1 LGLIVFLVYALD
13 LLHVHFV
20 GSKGGN
26 DMSVRNYKIGSRL
39 LAGFA
44 VLGLILLL
52 QGSLSLVTMSHMR
65 AVSTEIEENTIPSLE
80 SLAALNLSMMR
91 GRIYAYRLL
100 LAETE
105 AQKSDYEKALMQV
118 KAELERS
125 EKSYEALLSTAEERS
140 VYQQLVAAQQGYFNG
155 QKSLLQS
162 LADGNKADA
171 IRISTED
178 MSGYAD
184 QMTQSLLKLAQL
196 NREYGEQLTAAS
208 NEEYGISQILVI
220 TAIAFGVF
228 ISIVIAL
235 WMTRS
240 ITTPMIEAVVVAET
254 VASGDLTQKI
264 TVTGED
270 EASRLMAA
278 LLKMQHNLRDAM
290 SHISNSSNQL
300 ASAAE
305 ELNSVTEDS
314 SRGLQQQND
323 EIQQA
328 ATAITQMS
336 SAVDEVAQT
345 AVHTSEQST
354 ESAKMA
360 VQGQQQ
366 VDETVTAIRDMN
378 QDVALTS
385 ELIQGLAVQSQDIGK
400 VLDVIRAIAEQT
412 NLLALNAAIEAARAG
427 DAGRGF
433 AVVADEVRA
442 LAHRT
447 QTSTREI
454 EEMIAK
460 IRSGTGD
467 AVNAMKHSSEKAGY
481 ALTVAQAA
489 GEALTII
496 TQRIN
501 KISDSNLVIAS
512 AAEEQAK
519 VAREIDRNI
528 VNISDLAAQT
538 AAGANQTSASAH
550 ELSRLAVDLNSLV
563 TRFKV

>member
-1 LGLIVFLVYALD
+1 MFL
-13 LLHVHFV
+13 
-20 GSKGGN
+20 
-26 DMSVRNYKIGSRL
+26 RNYKIGARL

-44 VLGLILLL
+44 VLGVLVLL
-52 QGSLSLVTMSHMR
+52 QGSMALMNMAQMR
-65 AVSTEIEENTIPSLE
+65 AVAAEIEENTLPSLD

-91 GRIYAYRLL
+91 VRIFTFRLM

-105 AQKSDYEKALMQV
+105 TQRTNYLTALDKIRAELTVSQQAYEKLISIDGERAL
-118 KAELERS
+118 
-125 EKSYEALLSTAEERS
+125 
-140 VYQQLVAAQQGYFNG
+140 YQQFTSAQQEYFTG
-155 QKSLLQS
+155 QGLLLQALEAS
-162 LADGNKADA
+162 DKTEAT
-171 IRISTED
+171 RI
-178 MSGYAD
+178 
-184 QMTQSLLKLAQL
+184 
-196 NREYGEQLTAAS
+196 S
-208 NEEYGISQILVI
+208 NEELTGHSDRMTQALVLLAQMHSEYSGQQTKLSAQSYETSKILVI
-220 TAIAFGVF
+220 CAILIGIVV
-228 ISIVIAL
+228 SIFIAL

-240 ITTPMIEAVVVAET
+240 ITAPMTEAVVVAET

-300 ASAAE
+300 ASASE

-345 AVHTSEQST
+345 AVQTSEQST

-360 VQGQQQ
+360 VQGQRQ

-460 IRSGTGD
+460 IRSGTSD
-467 AVNAMKHSSEKAGY
+467 AVNAMKHSSEKAGH

-489 GEALTII
+489 GEALISI

-563 TRFKV
+563 KRFKV

>member
-1 LGLIVFLVYALD
+1 MFL
-13 LLHVHFV
+13 
-20 GSKGGN
+20 
-26 DMSVRNYKIGSRL
+26 RNYKIGARL

-44 VLGLILLL
+44 VLGLLVVL
-52 QGSLSLVTMSHMR
+52 QGSMALMNMAQMR
-65 AVSTEIEENTIPSLE
+65 TVSDEIEGNTIPTLDT
-80 SLAALNLSMMR
+80 LAALNLDMMR
-91 GRIYAYRLL
+91 VRIFTFRLM

-105 AQKSDYEKALMQV
+105 QQKTDYQAALAKVRADVAVHQQKYGTLISIEGEREVYQQFVAAQESYFASQARLLQALDSGNKTEATRISHEELTGHSDKMTKALMQL
-118 KAELERS
+118 AQINREHS
-125 EKSYEALLSTAEERS
+125 TQQTALSTENYETSKIFVILAI
-140 VYQQLVAAQQGYFNG
+140 LV
-155 QKSLLQS
+155 
-162 LADGNKADA
+162 
-171 IRISTED
+171 
-178 MSGYAD
+178 
-184 QMTQSLLKLAQL
+184 
-196 NREYGEQLTAAS
+196 
-208 NEEYGISQILVI
+208 GISV
-220 TAIAFGVF
+220 
-228 ISIVIAL
+228 SIFIAL

-240 ITTPMIEAVVVAET
+240 ITAPMNEAVTVAET

-264 TVTGED
+264 AVSGAD

-278 LLKMQHNLRDAM
+278 LQKMQQNLRDAM
-290 SHISNSSNQL
+290 SHISNSSDQL

-328 ATAITQMS
+328 ATAITEMS

-345 AVHTSEQST
+345 AVQTSEQST

-366 VDETVTAIRDMN
+366 VDETVKAIRDMN

-385 ELIQGLAVQSQDIGK
+385 DLIQGLAVQSQDIGK

-467 AVNAMKHSSEKAGY
+467 AVSAMKHSSDKAGH

-489 GEALTII
+489 GEALSII

-550 ELSRLAVDLNSLV
+550 ELSRLAVDLNALV

>member
-1 LGLIVFLVYALD
+1 M
-13 LLHVHFV
+13 LL
-20 GSKGGN
+20 
-26 DMSVRNYKIGSRL
+26 RNYKIGARL

-44 VLGLILLL
+44 VLGLLVLL
-52 QGSLSLVTMSHMR
+52 QGSMALLNMAQMR
-65 AVSTEIEENTIPSLE
+65 DVAHEIENDTIPSLDN
-80 SLAALNLSMMR
+80 LAALNLSMMR
-91 GRIYAYRLL
+91 VRIFTFRLM
-100 LAETE
+100 LAETDT
-105 AQKSDYEKALMQV
+105 QKNDYLATLTKVRTELADYQQQYEKLI
-118 KAELERS
+118 S
-125 EKSYEALLSTAEERS
+125 IDEERS
-140 VYQQLVAAQQGYFNG
+140 VYQQFSSAQQDYFEAQNR
-155 QKSLLQS
+155 LLKA
-162 LADGNKADA
+162 LDEGNKAEA
-171 IRISTED
+171 TRI
-178 MSGYAD
+178 
-184 QMTQSLLKLAQL
+184 
-196 NREYGEQLTAAS
+196 S
-208 NEEYGISQILVI
+208 NEELSVDSDKMTKALVQLAQINRDYSKVQTDLSEENYETSKILVI
-220 TAIAFGVF
+220 AAIVFGIVV
-228 ISIVIAL
+228 SIFIAL

-240 ITTPMIEAVVVAET
+240 ITTPMAEALVVAET

-264 TVTGED
+264 GLSGED

-278 LLKMQHNLRDAM
+278 LQKMQHNLRDAM
-290 SHISNSSNQL
+290 NHISNSSDQL

-328 ATAITQMS
+328 ATAITEMS

-345 AVHTSEQST
+345 AVQTSEQST
-354 ESAKMA
+354 ESAKLA

-366 VDETVTAIRDMN
+366 VDETVKAIRDMN

-385 ELIQGLAVQSQDIGK
+385 DLIQGLAVQSQDIGK

-460 IRSGTGD
+460 IRGGTGD

-550 ELSRLAVDLNSLV
+550 ELSRLAVDLNALV

>member
-1 LGLIVFLVYALD
+1 MFL
-13 LLHVHFV
+13 
-20 GSKGGN
+20 
-26 DMSVRNYKIGSRL
+26 RNYNIGARL

-44 VLGLILLL
+44 VLGLLVVL
-52 QGSLSLVTMSHMR
+52 QGSMALMNMAQMR
-65 AVSTEIEENTIPSLE
+65 TVSADIEQDTIPSLE

-91 GRIYAYRLL
+91 VRIFTFRLMV
-100 LAETE
+100 AETE
-105 AQKSDYEKALMQV
+105 QQKIDYQAALDKV
-118 KAELERS
+118 RTEVAENQ
-125 EKSYEALLSTAEERS
+125 KIYENLISMDEERT
-140 VYQQLVAAQQGYFNG
+140 VYQQFSSAQQGYFTS
-155 QKSLLQS
+155 QARLLQALDS
-162 LADGNKADA
+162 DNKTEAV
-171 IRISTED
+171 RI
-178 MSGYAD
+178 
-184 QMTQSLLKLAQL
+184 
-196 NREYGEQLTAAS
+196 S
-208 NEEYGISQILVI
+208 NEELTGHSDKMTKALLQLAQINREHSTQQTALSTENYETSKIFVILAILVGISV
-220 TAIAFGVF
+220 
-228 ISIVIAL
+228 SIFIAL

-240 ITTPMIEAVVVAET
+240 ITAPMNEAVTVAET

-264 TVTGED
+264 AVSGGD
-270 EASRLMAA
+270 EASRLMVA
-278 LLKMQHNLRDAM
+278 LQKMQQNLRDAM
-290 SHISNSSNQL
+290 SHISNSSDQL

-328 ATAITQMS
+328 ATAITEMS

-345 AVHTSEQST
+345 AVQTSEQST

-366 VDETVTAIRDMN
+366 VDETVKAIRDMN

-385 ELIQGLAVQSQDIGK
+385 DLIQGLAVQSQDIGK

-467 AVNAMKHSSEKAGY
+467 AVSAMKHSSDKAGH

-489 GEALTII
+489 GEALSII

-550 ELSRLAVDLNSLV
+550 ELSRLAVDLNALV

>member
-1 LGLIVFLVYALD
+1 MFL
-13 LLHVHFV
+13 
-20 GSKGGN
+20 
-26 DMSVRNYKIGSRL
+26 RNYKIGARL

-44 VLGLILLL
+44 VLGLLVVL
-52 QGSLSLVTMSHMR
+52 QGSMALMNMAQMR
-65 AVSTEIEENTIPSLE
+65 TVSADIEQDTIPSLD

-91 GRIYAYRLL
+91 VRIFTFRLMV
-100 LAETE
+100 AETDQ
-105 AQKSDYEKALMQV
+105 QKADYHA
-118 KAELERS
+118 ALERVRT
-125 EKSYEALLSTAEERS
+125 EVTENQKIYENLISMDEERS
-140 VYQQLVAAQQGYFNG
+140 VYQQFSSAQQDYFTS
-155 QKSLLQS
+155 QARLLQALDS
-162 LADGNKADA
+162 GNKTEAA
-171 IRISTED
+171 RINIEELTGHSDKMTKALLQLAQITREHSTQQTALSTENYEN
-178 MSGYAD
+178 S
-184 QMTQSLLKLAQL
+184 KIFVILAIL
-196 NREYGEQLTAAS
+196 I
-208 NEEYGISQILVI
+208 GISV
-220 TAIAFGVF
+220 
-228 ISIVIAL
+228 SIFIAL

-240 ITTPMIEAVVVAET
+240 ITAPMNEAVTVAET

-264 TVTGED
+264 AVSGAD

-278 LLKMQHNLRDAM
+278 LQKMQQNLRDAM
-290 SHISNSSNQL
+290 SHISNSSDQL

-328 ATAITQMS
+328 ATAITEMS

-345 AVHTSEQST
+345 AVQTSEQST

-366 VDETVTAIRDMN
+366 VDETVKAIRDMN

-385 ELIQGLAVQSQDIGK
+385 DLIQGLAVQSQDIGK

-454 EEMIAK
+454 EEMIAR

-467 AVNAMKHSSEKAGY
+467 AVSAMKHSSDKAGH

-489 GEALTII
+489 GEALSII

-550 ELSRLAVDLNSLV
+550 ELSRLAVDLNALV

>member
-1 LGLIVFLVYALD
+1 MFL
-13 LLHVHFV
+13 
-20 GSKGGN
+20 
-26 DMSVRNYKIGSRL
+26 RNYKIGARL

-44 VLGLILLL
+44 VLGLLVLF
-52 QGSLSLVTMSHMR
+52 QGSMALMNMAQMR
-65 AVSTEIEENTIPSLE
+65 TVSAEIEGNTIPSLDN
-80 SLAALNLSMMR
+80 LAALNLSMMR
-91 GRIYAYRLL
+91 VRIFTFRMI
-100 LAETE
+100 LAETDG
-105 AQKSDYEKALMQV
+105 QKSEYQLALDKV
-118 KAELERS
+118 RTEV
-125 EKSYEALLSTAEERS
+125 T
-140 VYQQLVAAQQGYFNG
+140 AAQQQYEKLISIEGEQAAYQQFSAAQQDYFAG
-155 QKSLLQS
+155 QTRLLEALS
-162 LADGNKADA
+162 AGNKSEA
-171 IRISTED
+171 IRISNEELTGHSD
-178 MSGYAD
+178 K
-184 QMTQSLLKLAQL
+184 MTKALVQLAQL
-196 NREYGEQLTAAS
+196 NREYSTTQTTLSAENYENSKIWVVLAIVV
-208 NEEYGISQILVI
+208 GIV
-220 TAIAFGVF
+220 V
-228 ISIVIAL
+228 SIFTAL

-240 ITTPMIEAVVVAET
+240 ITVPMTEAVAVAET
-254 VASGDLTQKI
+254 VASGDLTQQI
-264 TVTGED
+264 NTSGDD

-290 SHISNSSNQL
+290 SHISNSSDQL

-328 ATAITQMS
+328 ATAITEMS

-345 AVHTSEQST
+345 AVQTSEQST

-360 VQGQQQ
+360 VQGQRQ

-385 ELIQGLAVQSQDIGK
+385 ELIQGLALQSQDIGK

-467 AVNAMKHSSEKAGY
+467 AVSAMKHSSEKAGY
-481 ALTVAQAA
+481 ALTVAQSA
-489 GEALTII
+489 GEALTVI

-501 KISDSNLVIAS
+501 RISDSNLVIAS

-550 ELSRLAVDLNSLV
+550 ELSRLAVDLNALV

>member
-1 LGLIVFLVYALD
+1 MS
-13 LLHVHFV
+13 LL
-20 GSKGGN
+20 
-26 DMSVRNYKIGSRL
+26 
-39 LAGFA
+39 
-44 VLGLILLL
+44 
-52 QGSLSLVTMSHMR
+52 TMSHMR
-65 AVSTEIEENTIPSLE
+65 TVAHEIEGNTIPSLDN
-80 SLAALNLSMMR
+80 LAGLNLSMMR
-91 GRIYAYRLL
+91 VRIFTFRII
-100 LAETE
+100 LAANETQE
-105 AQKSDYEKALMQV
+105 SEYEKALFQV
-118 KAELERS
+118 RAELEQY
-125 EKSYEALLSTAEERS
+125 EKTYESLISIPEERV
-140 VYQQLVAAQQGYFNG
+140 VYQQFKAAQKNYFDG
-155 QKSLLQS
+155 QLQLLKHVT
-162 LADGNKADA
+162 DGNKAEA
-171 IRISTED
+171 IRISNEELSAFSD
-178 MSGYAD
+178 E
-184 QMTQSLLKLAQL
+184 MTKALIQL
-196 NREYGEQLTAAS
+196 GKINRDYGERLTDTSAS
-208 NEEYGISQILVI
+208 EYSRSRILTILAVLV
-220 TAIAFGVF
+220 G
-228 ISIVIAL
+228 IVISVLVAFWL
-235 WMTRS
+235 TRS
-240 ITTPMIEAVVVAET
+240 ITTPMTEAVVVAET
-254 VASGDLTQKI
+254 VAAGDLTQKI
-264 TVTGED
+264 AITGND

-278 LLKMQHNLRDAM
+278 LEKMQQNLRDAM
-290 SHISNSSNQL
+290 SHISNSSDQL
-300 ASAAE
+300 ASASE

-328 ATAITQMS
+328 ATAITEMS

-345 AVHTSEQST
+345 AVQTSEQST
-354 ESAKMA
+354 ESAKLA
-360 VQGQQQ
+360 IQGQQQ
-366 VDETVTAIRDMN
+366 VDETVKAIRDMN
-378 QDVALTS
+378 QDVAVTS
-385 ELIQGLAVQSQDIGK
+385 DLIQGLAVQSQDIGK

-460 IRSGTGD
+460 IRNGTGD
-467 AVNAMKHSSEKAGY
+467 AVNAMKHSSDKAVH

-489 GEALTII
+489 GEALVII

-563 TRFKV
+563 NRFKV

>member
-1 LGLIVFLVYALD
+1 MFL
-13 LLHVHFV
+13 
-20 GSKGGN
+20 
-26 DMSVRNYKIGSRL
+26 RNYKIGARL

-44 VLGLILLL
+44 VLGLLVVL
-52 QGSLSLVTMSHMR
+52 QGSMALMNMAQMR
-65 AVSTEIEENTIPSLE
+65 TVSDEIEGNTIPTLDT
-80 SLAALNLSMMR
+80 LAALNLDMMR
-91 GRIYAYRLL
+91 VRIFTFRLM

-105 AQKSDYEKALMQV
+105 QQKTDYQAALAKVRADVAVHQQKYGTLISIEGEREVYQQFVAAQESYFASQARLLQALDSGNKTEATRISHEELTGHSDKMTKALMQ
-118 KAELERS
+118 
-125 EKSYEALLSTAEERS
+125 
-140 VYQQLVAAQQGYFNG
+140 
-155 QKSLLQS
+155 
-162 LADGNKADA
+162 
-171 IRISTED
+171 
-178 MSGYAD
+178 
-184 QMTQSLLKLAQL
+184 LAQI
-196 NREYGEQLTAAS
+196 NREHSTQQTALS
-208 NEEYGISQILVI
+208 NENYETSKIFVILAILVGIS
-220 TAIAFGVF
+220 
-228 ISIVIAL
+228 ISIFIAL

-240 ITTPMIEAVVVAET
+240 ITAPMNEAVTVAET

-264 TVTGED
+264 AVSGGD

-278 LLKMQHNLRDAM
+278 LQKMQQNLRDAM
-290 SHISNSSNQL
+290 SHISNSSDQL

-328 ATAITQMS
+328 ATAITEMS

-345 AVHTSEQST
+345 AVQTSEQST

-366 VDETVTAIRDMN
+366 VDETVKAIRDMN

-385 ELIQGLAVQSQDIGK
+385 DLIQGLAVQSQDIGK

-467 AVNAMKHSSEKAGY
+467 AVSAMKHSSDKAGH

-489 GEALTII
+489 GEALSII

-550 ELSRLAVDLNSLV
+550 ELSRLAVDLNALV

>member
-1 LGLIVFLVYALD
+1 MFL
-13 LLHVHFV
+13 
-20 GSKGGN
+20 
-26 DMSVRNYKIGSRL
+26 RNYKIGARL

-44 VLGLILLL
+44 VLGLLVVL
-52 QGSLSLVTMSHMR
+52 QGSMALMNMMQMR
-65 AVSTEIEENTIPSLE
+65 DVSAELETNTIPSLD

-91 GRIYAYRLL
+91 VRVFTFRLM

-105 AQKSDYEKALMQV
+105 DQKSSYQASLDTVRQEVAENQKLYESLISIEQ
-118 KAELERS
+118 ERNV
-125 EKSYEALLSTAEERS
+125 YEQFRS
-140 VYQQLVAAQQGYFNG
+140 AQQDYFAG
-155 QKSLLQS
+155 QSRLLQA
-162 LADGNKADA
+162 LAAGDKTEA
-171 IRISTED
+171 IRIS
-178 MSGYAD
+178 
-184 QMTQSLLKLAQL
+184 
-196 NREYGEQLTAAS
+196 
-208 NEEYGISQILVI
+208 NEELTGHSNKMTNALIQLAKINRNFAKQQTDLSADNYSTSKGLVI
-220 TAIAFGVF
+220 VAILIGIT
-228 ISIVIAL
+228 ISIFIAL

-240 ITTPMIEAVVVAET
+240 ITAPMTEAVVVAET
-254 VASGDLTQKI
+254 VAGGDLTQKI
-264 TVTGED
+264 NVSGND

-278 LLKMQHNLRDAM
+278 LQKMQQNLRDAM
-290 SHISNSSNQL
+290 SHISNSSDQL

-328 ATAITQMS
+328 ATAITEMS

-345 AVHTSEQST
+345 AVQTSEQST

-360 VQGQQQ
+360 VQGQGQ
-366 VDETVTAIRDMN
+366 VDETVKAIRDMN
-378 QDVALTS
+378 QDVAVTS

-460 IRSGTGD
+460 IRSGTGE
-467 AVNAMKHSSEKAGY
+467 AVSAMKHSSDKASH

-550 ELSRLAVDLNSLV
+550 ELSRLAVDLNALV

>member
-1 LGLIVFLVYALD
+1 MFL
-13 LLHVHFV
+13 
-20 GSKGGN
+20 
-26 DMSVRNYKIGSRL
+26 RNYKIGARL

-44 VLGLILLL
+44 VLGLLVVL
-52 QGSLSLVTMSHMR
+52 QGSMALMNMSQMR
-65 AVSTEIEENTIPSLE
+65 DVSEQIEKDTIPSLE
-80 SLAALNLSMMR
+80 SLGSLNLSMMR
-91 GRIYAYRLL
+91 VRIFTFRLM
-100 LAETE
+100 LAETDE
-105 AQKSDYEKALMQV
+105 QKSEYEKSLLQV
-118 KAELERS
+118 REELEIY
-125 EKSYEALLSTAEERS
+125 EKSYETLISIDEERA
-140 VYQQLVAAQQGYFNG
+140 VYQQFKAAQQSYFEA
-155 QKSLLQS
+155 QLRLLKYVRE
-162 LADGNKADA
+162 GNKSEA
-171 IRISTED
+171 IRISNEELTSHSD
-178 MSGYAD
+178 L
-184 QMTQSLLKLAQL
+184 MTKALIKLAQL
-196 NREYGEQLTAAS
+196 NKSFGEQQTDASAAGYQIS
-208 NEEYGISQILVI
+208 KFFVIIAIVVGIAV
-220 TAIAFGVF
+220 
-228 ISIVIAL
+228 SIFIAL

-240 ITTPMIEAVVVAET
+240 ITAPMTEAVTVAET

-264 TVTGED
+264 AVIGDD

-278 LLKMQHNLRDAM
+278 LQKMQQNLRDAM
-290 SHISNSSNQL
+290 SHISNSSDQL

-328 ATAITQMS
+328 ATAITEMS

-345 AVHTSEQST
+345 AVQTSEQST

-366 VDETVTAIRDMN
+366 VDETVKAIRDMN
-378 QDVALTS
+378 QDVAVTS

-467 AVNAMKHSSEKAGY
+467 AVSAMKHSSDKAGY

-528 VNISDLAAQT
+528 VNISDLATQT

-550 ELSRLAVDLNSLV
+550 ELSRLAVDLNALV

>member
-1 LGLIVFLVYALD
+1 M
-13 LLHVHFV
+13 LL
-20 GSKGGN
+20 
-26 DMSVRNYKIGSRL
+26 RNYKIGARL
-39 LAGFA
+39 LAGFG
-44 VLGLILLL
+44 VLGLLVVL
-52 QGSLSLVTMSHMR
+52 QGSMALVNMAQMR
-65 AVSTEIEENTIPSLE
+65 TVSAEIEENTIPSLDA
-80 SLAALNLSMMR
+80 LAALNLSMMR
-91 GRIYAYRLL
+91 VRIFTFRLMLAETDQQKAMFNTSLEKVRAEVTENQKLYEKLISMDEERNVYKQFSSAQQDYFAGQSRLL
-100 LAETE
+100 L
-105 AQKSDYEKALMQV
+105 
-118 KAELERS
+118 ELG
-125 EKSYEALLSTAEERS
+125 K
-140 VYQQLVAAQQGYFNG
+140 
-155 QKSLLQS
+155 
-162 LADGNKADA
+162 GNKAEA
-171 IRISTED
+171 TRISNEELTSHSD
-178 MSGYAD
+178 K
-184 QMTQSLLKLAQL
+184 MTQALIKLAQL
-196 NREYGEQLTAAS
+196 NREYAQVQTKRSFESYETSKFLVLLAVAA
-208 NEEYGISQILVI
+208 
-220 TAIAFGVF
+220 GVAV
-228 ISIVIAL
+228 SIFIAL

-240 ITTPMIEAVVVAET
+240 ITAPMTEAVVVAET

-264 TVTGED
+264 AVNGND

-278 LLKMQHNLRDAM
+278 LQKMQQNLRDAM
-290 SHISNSSNQL
+290 NHISASSDQL
-300 ASAAE
+300 ASASE

-328 ATAITQMS
+328 ATAITEMS

-345 AVHTSEQST
+345 AVQTSEQST
-354 ESAKMA
+354 ESAKLA

-366 VDETVTAIRDMN
+366 VDETVKAIRDMN

-385 ELIQGLAVQSQDIGK
+385 DLIQGLAVQSQDIGK

-454 EEMIAK
+454 EEMIVK

-467 AVNAMKHSSEKAGY
+467 AVSAMKHSSDKAVH

-550 ELSRLAVDLNSLV
+550 ELSRLAVDLNTLV

>member
-1 LGLIVFLVYALD
+1 MFL
-13 LLHVHFV
+13 
-20 GSKGGN
+20 
-26 DMSVRNYKIGSRL
+26 RNYNIGARL

-44 VLGLILLL
+44 VLGLLVVL
-52 QGSLSLVTMSHMR
+52 QGSMALMKMAQMR
-65 AVSTEIEENTIPSLE
+65 TVSADIEQDTIPSLE

-91 GRIYAYRLL
+91 VRIFTFRLMV
-100 LAETE
+100 AETE
-105 AQKSDYEKALMQV
+105 QQKIDYQAALDKV
-118 KAELERS
+118 RTEVAENQ
-125 EKSYEALLSTAEERS
+125 KIYENLISMDEERT
-140 VYQQLVAAQQGYFNG
+140 VYQQFSSAQQGYFTS
-155 QKSLLQS
+155 QARLLQALDS
-162 LADGNKADA
+162 DNKTEAV
-171 IRISTED
+171 RI
-178 MSGYAD
+178 
-184 QMTQSLLKLAQL
+184 
-196 NREYGEQLTAAS
+196 S
-208 NEEYGISQILVI
+208 NEELTGHSDKMTKALLQLAQINREHSTQQTALSTENYETSKIFVILAILVGISV
-220 TAIAFGVF
+220 
-228 ISIVIAL
+228 SIFIAL

-240 ITTPMIEAVVVAET
+240 ITAPMNEAVTVAET

-264 TVTGED
+264 AVSGGD
-270 EASRLMAA
+270 EASRLMVA
-278 LLKMQHNLRDAM
+278 LQKMQQNLRDAM
-290 SHISNSSNQL
+290 SHISNSSDQL

-328 ATAITQMS
+328 ATAITEMS

-345 AVHTSEQST
+345 AVQTSEQST

-366 VDETVTAIRDMN
+366 VDETVKAIRDMN

-385 ELIQGLAVQSQDIGK
+385 DLIQGLAVQSQDIGK

-467 AVNAMKHSSEKAGY
+467 AVSAMKHSSDKAGH

-489 GEALTII
+489 GEALSII

-550 ELSRLAVDLNSLV
+550 ELSRLAVDLNALV

>member
-1 LGLIVFLVYALD
+1 MFL
-13 LLHVHFV
+13 
-20 GSKGGN
+20 
-26 DMSVRNYKIGSRL
+26 RNYKIGARL

-44 VLGLILLL
+44 VLGLLVVL
-52 QGSLSLVTMSHMR
+52 QGSMALMNMAQMR
-65 AVSTEIEENTIPSLE
+65 TVSDEIEGNTIPTLDT
-80 SLAALNLSMMR
+80 LAALNLDMMR
-91 GRIYAYRLL
+91 VRIFTFRLM

-105 AQKSDYEKALMQV
+105 QQKTDYQAALAKVRADVAVHQQKYGTLISIEGEREVYQQFVAAQESYFASQARLLQALDSGNKTEATRISHEELTGHSDKMTKALMQL
-118 KAELERS
+118 AQINREHS
-125 EKSYEALLSTAEERS
+125 TQQTALSTENYETSKIFVILAI
-140 VYQQLVAAQQGYFNG
+140 LV
-155 QKSLLQS
+155 
-162 LADGNKADA
+162 
-171 IRISTED
+171 
-178 MSGYAD
+178 
-184 QMTQSLLKLAQL
+184 
-196 NREYGEQLTAAS
+196 
-208 NEEYGISQILVI
+208 GIS
-220 TAIAFGVF
+220 
-228 ISIVIAL
+228 ISIFIAL

-240 ITTPMIEAVVVAET
+240 ITAPMNEAVTVAET

-264 TVTGED
+264 AVSGGD

-278 LLKMQHNLRDAM
+278 LQKMQQNLRDAM
-290 SHISNSSNQL
+290 SHISNSSDQL

-328 ATAITQMS
+328 ATAITEMS

-345 AVHTSEQST
+345 AVQTSEQST

-366 VDETVTAIRDMN
+366 VDETVKAIRDMN

-385 ELIQGLAVQSQDIGK
+385 DLIQGLAVQSQDIGK

-467 AVNAMKHSSEKAGY
+467 AVSAMKHSSDKAGH

-489 GEALTII
+489 GEALSII

-550 ELSRLAVDLNSLV
+550 ELSRLAVDLNALV

>member
-1 LGLIVFLVYALD
+1 MFL
-13 LLHVHFV
+13 
-20 GSKGGN
+20 
-26 DMSVRNYKIGSRL
+26 RNYNIGARL

-44 VLGLILLL
+44 VLGLLVVL
-52 QGSLSLVTMSHMR
+52 QGSIALMNMAQMR
-65 AVSTEIEENTIPSLE
+65 TVSDEIEGNTIPTLDT
-80 SLAALNLSMMR
+80 LAALNLDMMR
-91 GRIYAYRLL
+91 VRIFTFRLM

-105 AQKSDYEKALMQV
+105 QQKTDYQAALAKVRADVAVHQQKYGTLISIEGEREVYQQFVAAQESYFASQARLLQALDSGNKTEATRISHEELTGHSDKMTKALMQL
-118 KAELERS
+118 AQINREHS
-125 EKSYEALLSTAEERS
+125 TQQTALSTENYETSKIFVILAI
-140 VYQQLVAAQQGYFNG
+140 LV
-155 QKSLLQS
+155 
-162 LADGNKADA
+162 
-171 IRISTED
+171 
-178 MSGYAD
+178 
-184 QMTQSLLKLAQL
+184 
-196 NREYGEQLTAAS
+196 
-208 NEEYGISQILVI
+208 GIS
-220 TAIAFGVF
+220 
-228 ISIVIAL
+228 ISIFIAL

-240 ITTPMIEAVVVAET
+240 ITAPMNEAVTVAET

-264 TVTGED
+264 AVSGGD

-278 LLKMQHNLRDAM
+278 LQKMQQNLRDAM
-290 SHISNSSNQL
+290 SHISNSSDQL

-328 ATAITQMS
+328 ATAITEMS

-345 AVHTSEQST
+345 AVQTSEQST

-366 VDETVTAIRDMN
+366 VDETVKAIRDMN

-385 ELIQGLAVQSQDIGK
+385 DLIQGLAVQSQDIGK

-467 AVNAMKHSSEKAGY
+467 AVSAMKHSSDKAGH

-489 GEALTII
+489 GEALSII

-550 ELSRLAVDLNSLV
+550 ELSRLAVDLNALV

>member
-1 LGLIVFLVYALD
+1 MFL
-13 LLHVHFV
+13 
-20 GSKGGN
+20 
-26 DMSVRNYKIGSRL
+26 RNYKIGARL

-44 VLGLILLL
+44 VLGLLVVL
-52 QGSLSLVTMSHMR
+52 QGSMALMNMAQMR
-65 AVSTEIEENTIPSLE
+65 TVSDEIEGNTIPTLDT
-80 SLAALNLSMMR
+80 LAALNLDMMR
-91 GRIYAYRLL
+91 VRIFTFRLM

-105 AQKSDYEKALMQV
+105 QQKTDYQAALAKVRADVAVHQQ
-118 KAELERS
+118 KYGTLISIEGER
-125 EKSYEALLSTAEERS
+125 E
-140 VYQQLVAAQQGYFNG
+140 VYQQFVAAQESYFAS
-155 QKSLLQS
+155 QARLLQALDS
-162 LADGNKADA
+162 GNKTEAT
-171 IRISTED
+171 RISHEELTGHSD
-178 MSGYAD
+178 K
-184 QMTQSLLKLAQL
+184 MTKALIQLAQI
-196 NREYGEQLTAAS
+196 NREHSTQQTALSTENYETSKIFVILAILV
-208 NEEYGISQILVI
+208 GISV
-220 TAIAFGVF
+220 
-228 ISIVIAL
+228 SIFIAL

-240 ITTPMIEAVVVAET
+240 ITAPMNEAVTVAET

-264 TVTGED
+264 AVSGAD

-278 LLKMQHNLRDAM
+278 LQKMQQNLRDAM
-290 SHISNSSNQL
+290 SHISNSSDQL

-328 ATAITQMS
+328 ATAITEMS

-345 AVHTSEQST
+345 AVQTSEQST

-366 VDETVTAIRDMN
+366 VDETVKAIRDMN

-385 ELIQGLAVQSQDIGK
+385 DLIQGLAVQSQDIGK

-467 AVNAMKHSSEKAGY
+467 AVSAMKHSSDKAGH

-489 GEALTII
+489 GEALSII

-550 ELSRLAVDLNSLV
+550 ELSRLAVDLNALV

>member
-1 LGLIVFLVYALD
+1 LQFGEHYKNQQMGRTGMFL
-13 LLHVHFV
+13 
-20 GSKGGN
+20 
-26 DMSVRNYKIGSRL
+26 RNYKIGARL

-44 VLGLILLL
+44 VLGLLVVL
-52 QGSLSLVTMSHMR
+52 QGSMALMNMAQMR
-65 AVSTEIEENTIPSLE
+65 DISAEIEIDTIPSLDT
-80 SLAALNLSMMR
+80 LAALNLSMMR
-91 GRIYAYRLL
+91 VRIFTFRLM

-105 AQKSDYEKALMQV
+105 QQKTDYKASLDKVRAEVTENQKLYEKLISMD
-118 KAELERS
+118 
-125 EKSYEALLSTAEERS
+125 EERA
-140 VYQQLVAAQQGYFNG
+140 VYQQFTQAQQDYFAG
-155 QKSLLQS
+155 QSRLFNE
-162 LADGNKADA
+162 LAAGNKSEAT
-171 IRISTED
+171 RISNEELTGHSD
-178 MSGYAD
+178 N
-184 QMTQSLLKLAQL
+184 MTKALIKLAQL
-196 NREYGEQLTAAS
+196 NREHAKQQTERSHERYES
-208 NEEYGISQILVI
+208 SKILVLL
-220 TAIAFGVF
+220 AIAAGVGV
-228 ISIVIAL
+228 SIFIAL

-240 ITTPMIEAVVVAET
+240 ITAPMTEAVTVAET
-254 VASGDLTQKI
+254 VAAGDLTQKI
-264 TVTGED
+264 AVSGKD

-278 LLKMQHNLRDAM
+278 LQKMQQNLRDAM
-290 SHISNSSNQL
+290 SHISNSSDQL

-345 AVHTSEQST
+345 AVQTSEQST
-354 ESAKMA
+354 ESAKLA

-366 VDETVTAIRDMN
+366 VDETVKAIRDMN
-378 QDVALTS
+378 QDVAVTS

-467 AVNAMKHSSEKAGY
+467 AVNAMKHSSDKAVH

-489 GEALTII
+489 GEALIII

-550 ELSRLAVDLNSLV
+550 ELSRLAVDLNTLV
-563 TRFKV
+563 TRFQV

>member
-1 LGLIVFLVYALD
+1 M
-13 LLHVHFV
+13 LL
-20 GSKGGN
+20 
-26 DMSVRNYKIGSRL
+26 RNYKIGARL

-44 VLGLILLL
+44 VLGVLVVL
-52 QGSLSLVTMSHMR
+52 QGGMALLTMGQMR
-65 AVSTEIEENTIPSLE
+65 TVSAEIEENTLPSLDTL
-80 SLAALNLSMMR
+80 SGLNLNMMR
-91 GRIYAYRLL
+91 VRINTFRLI
-100 LAETE
+100 LAETDT
-105 AQKSDYEKALMQV
+105 QKADYRATLDQARVDVTRYQQAYEKLISIDG
-118 KAELERS
+118 ERG
-125 EKSYEALLSTAEERS
+125 
-140 VYQQLVAAQQGYFNG
+140 VYQDFLSAQQQYFAG
-155 QKSLLQS
+155 QNLLLQALEAS
-162 LADGNKADA
+162 DKKEAT
-171 IRISTED
+171 RISNEELTVHSD
-178 MSGYAD
+178 R
-184 QMTQSLLKLAQL
+184 MTQTLLKLVQM
-196 NREYGEQLTAAS
+196 NREYSGQQTKLSVQSYETSKILMTCAILI
-208 NEEYGISQILVI
+208 GIVVSM
-220 TAIAFGVF
+220 F
-228 ISIVIAL
+228 IAL

-240 ITTPMIEAVVVAET
+240 ITAPMTEALVVAET

-300 ASAAE
+300 ASASE

-345 AVHTSEQST
+345 AVQTSEQST

-366 VDETVTAIRDMN
+366 VDETVIAIRDMN

-467 AVNAMKHSSEKAGY
+467 AVSAMKHSSEKAGH

>member
-1 LGLIVFLVYALD
+1 ML
-13 LLHVHFV
+13 
-20 GSKGGN
+20 
-26 DMSVRNYKIGSRL
+26 VRNYKIGARL

-44 VLGLILLL
+44 ILGLILLL
-52 QGSLSLVTMSHMR
+52 QGSMSLFTMSNMR
-65 AVSTEIEENTIPSLE
+65 TVAAEIEDNTIPSLDN
-80 SLAALNLSMMR
+80 LAALNLSMMR
-91 GRIYAYRLL
+91 VRIFTFRVM
-100 LAETE
+100 LAETD
-105 AQKSDYEKALMQV
+105 AQKSEYEKSLFQV
-118 KAELERS
+118 RTELEQY
-125 EKSYEALLSTAEERS
+125 EKSYESLISIAEERV
-140 VYQQLVAAQQGYFNG
+140 VYQQFKAAQKSYFDG
-155 QKSLLQS
+155 QLRLLKQVNE
-162 LADGNKADA
+162 GNKAEA
-171 IRISTED
+171 VRISNEEL
-178 MSGYAD
+178 SEHSD
-184 QMTQSLLKLAQL
+184 QMTKSLIQLAKI
-196 NREYGEQLTAAS
+196 NREYGERLTDNSAS
-208 NEEYGISQILVI
+208 EYGSSRILIIAAIIVGFVISILV
-220 TAIAFGVF
+220 
-228 ISIVIAL
+228 AL

-240 ITTPMIEAVVVAET
+240 ITVPVSDAVAVAET
-254 VASGDLTQKI
+254 VASGDLTQQI
-264 TVTGED
+264 SVSGDD
-270 EASRLMAA
+270 EVSRLMAA
-278 LLKMQHNLRDAM
+278 LQKMQHNLRDAM
-290 SHISNSSNQL
+290 SHISNSSDQL

-328 ATAITQMS
+328 ATAITEMS

-345 AVHTSEQST
+345 AVQTSEQST

-366 VDETVTAIRDMN
+366 VDETVKAIRDMN
-378 QDVALTS
+378 QDVAVTS

-467 AVNAMKHSSEKAGY
+467 AVSAMKHSSDKAGY

-528 VNISDLAAQT
+528 VNISDLATQT

-550 ELSRLAVDLNSLV
+550 ELSRLAVDLNALV

>member
-1 LGLIVFLVYALD
+1 MFL
-13 LLHVHFV
+13 
-20 GSKGGN
+20 
-26 DMSVRNYKIGSRL
+26 RNYNIGARL
-39 LAGFA
+39 FAGFA
-44 VLGLILLL
+44 VLGLLVVL
-52 QGSLSLVTMSHMR
+52 QGSMALMNMAQMR
-65 AVSTEIEENTIPSLE
+65 TVSADIEEDTIPSLD

-91 GRIYAYRLL
+91 VRIFTFRLM
-100 LAETE
+100 LAETDQ
-105 AQKSDYEKALMQV
+105 QKADYHA
-118 KAELERS
+118 ALERVRT
-125 EKSYEALLSTAEERS
+125 EVTENQKIYENLISMDEERS
-140 VYQQLVAAQQGYFNG
+140 VYQQFNSAQQGYFTS
-155 QKSLLQS
+155 QARLLQALDS
-162 LADGNKADA
+162 GNKTEA
-171 IRISTED
+171 IRISNEELTGHSD
-178 MSGYAD
+178 K
-184 QMTQSLLKLAQL
+184 MTKALLQLAQL
-196 NREYGEQLTAAS
+196 NREHSTQQTALSTENYETSKIFVILAILV
-208 NEEYGISQILVI
+208 GISV
-220 TAIAFGVF
+220 
-228 ISIVIAL
+228 SIFIAL

-240 ITTPMIEAVVVAET
+240 ITAPMNEAVTVAET

-264 TVTGED
+264 AVSGAD

-278 LLKMQHNLRDAM
+278 LQKMQQNLRDAM
-290 SHISNSSNQL
+290 SHISNSSDQL

-328 ATAITQMS
+328 ATAITEMS

-345 AVHTSEQST
+345 AVQTSEQST

-366 VDETVTAIRDMN
+366 VDETVKAIRDMN

-385 ELIQGLAVQSQDIGK
+385 DLIQGLAVQSQDIGK

-467 AVNAMKHSSEKAGY
+467 AVSAMKHSSDKAGH

-489 GEALTII
+489 GEALSII

-550 ELSRLAVDLNSLV
+550 ELSRLAVDLNALV